1 MAMLLE
7 DVADIAGGTVT
18 VRRVGI
24 PWHHVREYERIPA
37 DAQTDGEAPPE
48 RPDA

>member
-1 MAMLLE
+1 LLE
-7 DVADIAGGTVT
+7 DAAGSGIVT

-37 DAQTDGEAPPE
+37 DATSDGDAPE

>member
-1 MAMLLE
+1 
-7 DVADIAGGTVT
+7 
-18 VRRVGI
+18 VRRIGI

-37 DAQTDGEAPPE
+37 DATPEADAPK